1 VSCGEAAMLLDNVDG
16 DLLLKAQDL
25 WSDMIVFTSLTPSK
39 MQLISVQPIGQL
51 VGDVACR

>member
-1 VSCGEAAMLLDNVDG
+1 MSCGEAAMLLDNVDG